1 MGIEPERPRTTKRFM
16 PTLSEV
22 ALIGLLLVGYIVI
35 FKLASIYLYGINFA
49 EQVHNLLVYFC
60 IVVVVSSVV
69 TLLSYLAHRRNK
81 RLGK

>member
-1 MGIEPERPRTTKRFM
+1 M
-16 PTLSEV
+16 PTLREG

-60 IVVVVSSVV
+60 IGVVVSCTVA
-69 TLLSYLAHRRNK
+69 LLSHLARRWK
-81 RLGK
+81 GKLEK